1 MLVEDNEDHAILI
14 RKSMQAE
21 CKENTL
27 EIFVDAESALEYLKA
42 KELGKSY
49 IVILDINLPGM
60 HGLELLREIKSDHK
74 LRGIPVIMLST
85 SDSETDRAKA
95 YEYSAN
101 SYLTKPV
108 DFEKFCQMIKDLS
121 FYWGVWN
128 RPEK

>member
-1 MLVEDNEDHAILI
+1 
-14 RKSMQAE
+14 
-21 CKENTL
+21 
-27 EIFVDAESALEYLKA
+27 
-42 KELGKSY
+42 
-49 IVILDINLPGM
+49 M

-85 SDSETDRAKA
+85 SDSETDIAKA